1 MKTIIGPIQ
10 LIVIGFESN
19 ERFRGN
25 IMRELNK
32 VRVKGLIRLLDLLF
46 VLKDQ
51 QGNISAFQETDL
63 SQEEE
68 AEYGALINQM
78 IGLTPAV
85 HPAGAMNPAL
95 SLADHEYGLTAE
107 DVQHVADQIEPGTSA
122 ALLLIEHTWAANLK
136 TSVRQAGGRMV
147 AQGFL
152 TPEVLLM
159 VGKELEMMVEAAAT
173 IEIAQAV
180 KGAAMLDALITVA
193 EAEEMKETAS
203 REAFKAV
210 ATATKRVKTA
220 TVAKAVRSLI
230 AAGLMERADAEEAI
244 ETLLAAHLLET
255 DTVTEATRI
264 VEEAEAMADAAFAEA
279 DANDSDDDM
288 AAQPERV

>member
-1 MKTIIGPIQ
+1 MRTVIGPIQ
-10 LIVIGFESN
+10 LIVINFETN
-19 ERFRGN
+19 QRFRGD

-46 VLKDQ
+46 VTKDQ

-63 SQEEE
+63 SREEK
-68 AEYGALINQM
+68 AEYGKLITQM
-78 IGLTPAV
+78 MGLTSGQYPAQESNAIV
-85 HPAGAMNPAL
+85 G
-95 SLADHEYGLTAE
+95 LADHEYGLTAE
-107 DVQHVADQIEPGTSA
+107 DVQYVADQIEPGASA
-122 ALLLIEHTWAANLK
+122 ALLLIEHAWATDLK
-136 TSVRQAGGRMV
+136 LAVRQAGGRV
-147 AQGFL
+147 AAQGFL

-159 VGKELEMMVEAAAT
+159 IGKEVEMMVEAAAT
-173 IEIAQAV
+173 IEMAQAV

-203 REAFKAV
+203 QEAFKAV
-210 ATATKRVKTA
+210 ATAAERVKTA
-220 TVAKAVRSLI
+220 AAAKAVRSLI

-264 VEEAEAMADAAFAEA
+264 VEEAEAVADAAFTQAK
-279 DANDSDDDM
+279 ANDEDDT
-288 AAQPERV
+288 AVQPERL